1 MTNKSDC
8 YTLQNSNSAYH
19 NDVDIYSSSMLKN
32 AIESP
37 ATFIQCLLERYKG
50 SKATNFGSI
59 MHALVL
65 EPHTV
70 NELVAIYP
78 VDLNRTKECAIFKLA
93 NPNRFC
99 ISLRDFIQA
108 QNLAEKI
115 LNQVFRGKTFRQ
127 YIAEGTVERSIYYT
141 DPITGLKCRT
151 RPDLLHPE
159 FTFDLKT
166 TRYWSQDSFDRQAI
180 DLHYDLSAYMYT
192 LSRFLLEK
200 SASASPEAVTVK
212 PFVIVSVCTEAPHSV
227 FFRPTSYSFLQNGQ
241 KKYESSV
248 AIIKACS
255 QVQTWPAMG
264 GEKEIDLAPWQ
275 MFSSNINSSLP
286 SSL

>member
-1 MTNKSDC
+1 
-8 YTLQNSNSAYH
+8 
-19 NDVDIYSSSMLKN
+19 
-32 AIESP
+32 
-37 ATFIQCLLERYKG
+37 
-50 SKATNFGSI
+50 

-70 NELVAIYP
+70 NEIVAIYP
-78 VDLNRTKECAIFKLA
+78 SELNRSKECTIFKLA
-93 NPNRFC
+93 NPGRIC
-99 ISLRDFIQA
+99 ISLREFIQA

-115 LNQVFRGKTFRQ
+115 LNQVFRGKSFRR
-127 YIAEGTVERSIYYT
+127 YIAEGVVEKSIYYT

-151 RPDLLHPE
+151 RPDLLHE
-159 FTFDLKT
+159 DFTFDLKT
-166 TRYWSQDSFDRQAI
+166 TRYWSMDSFDRQAI

-192 LSRFLLEK
+192 LSRYLLEK
-200 SASASPEAVTVK
+200 STSSEPESVSAK
-212 PFVIVSVCTEAPHSV
+212 PFVLVAVCTEAPHSV
-227 FFRPTSYSFLQNGQ
+227 FFRPTTYSFLENGK

-275 MFSSNINSSLP
+275 MFSPNINSAL
-286 SSL
+286 SSTL